1 MIYVSVYEGK
11 MDEKLNTMKYGVL
24 LTKRGLLLTL
34 ILSIAFYLSYFVFA
48 YYVPQHFFPSVDN
61 RLVLQATFNIAVAI
75 TLIVV
80 SFFIRRIDKLHVIY
94 ACSITTSIF
103 AALLFFVSM
112 DILRL
117 TFFFAIAIFFGI
129 GQLAFLTYFWKLT
142 VPDERGRV
150 AGLSGLFSLLLY
162 VIMFATVAPI
172 LDFQSAVVL
181 GIAFSL
187 APLGILLLKPEK
199 AVLTRKKDETGY
211 YPEKRTILLYLI
223 PWVLFS
229 LINATF
235 ARNISF
241 NISLQVPSSLYLFL
255 IVLQGIGTVFG
266 ALVGGVAADFFGRR
280 VSLAFSLTLYGISS
294 ALAGIANSYALLYF
308 VYIANGLSWG
318 ILSMMYGLV
327 IWGDL
332 SNKENCAK
340 MYSIGFIIFYVTQ
353 GIGFLPLKQIFAIPL
368 VVSSLL
374 SCLLIFLSNIPI
386 FLAPELLPSDFRE
399 KIKIKLHM
407 DSVKKI
413 KQSRNQG

>member
-11 MDEKLNTMKYGVL
+11 MDEKLSTTKYGVL

-48 YYVPQHFFPSVDN
+48 YYVPQHFFPSADN

-94 ACSITTSIF
+94 ACSITTSIL
-103 AALLFFVSM
+103 AALFFFVSM

-172 LDFQSAVVL
+172 LDFQSAIVL

-255 IVLQGIGTVFG
+255 IVLQGIGTIFG
-266 ALVGGVAADFFGRR
+266 ALIGGVTADFFGRR
-280 VSLAFSLTLYGISS
+280 VSLAFSLTLYGVSS

>member
-1 MIYVSVYEGK
+1 
-11 MDEKLNTMKYGVL
+11 MDEKLSATKYGVL
-24 LTKRGLLLTL
+24 LTKRGLLLAL

-48 YYVPQHFFPSVDN
+48 YYVPQHFFSSADN
-61 RLVLQATFNIAVAI
+61 QVILQATFNIAVAL
-75 TLIVV
+75 TLIVF
-80 SFFIRRIDKLHVIY
+80 SFFIHRIDKLHVIY
-94 ACSITTSIF
+94 TYAIATSIF
-103 AALLFFVSM
+103 TALLFFVSI
-112 DILRL
+112 DILKL
-117 TFFFAIAIFFGI
+117 TFFFAIAIFFGT
-129 GQLAFLTYFWKLT
+129 GQLAFLTYFWNLT

-150 AGLSGLFSLLLY
+150 AGLSGLLGLLLY

-172 LDFQSAVVL
+172 LNFQRAVVL
-181 GIAFSL
+181 GIALSL
-187 APLGILLLKPEK
+187 APLAVLLLKPEK

-241 NISLQVPSSLYLFL
+241 NISHQVPSYLYLFL
-255 IVLQGIGTVFG
+255 IVLQGIGTIFG
-266 ALVGGVAADFFGRR
+266 ALIGGVVADFFGRK
-280 VSLAFSLTLYGISS
+280 VSLASSLTLYGISS
-294 ALAGIANSYALLYF
+294 ALAGVADNYALLYF
-308 VYIANGLSWG
+308 VYVANGLSWG
-318 ILSMMYGLV
+318 ILSIMYSLV

-340 MYSIGFIIFYVTQ
+340 IYSIGFMIFYITQ
-353 GIGFLPLKQIFAIPL
+353 GAGFLPLKQIFEIPL
-368 VVSSLL
+368 VVSSLF
-374 SCLLIFLSNIPI
+374 SCLLIFISNIPI

-407 DSVKKI
+407 NSVKKI